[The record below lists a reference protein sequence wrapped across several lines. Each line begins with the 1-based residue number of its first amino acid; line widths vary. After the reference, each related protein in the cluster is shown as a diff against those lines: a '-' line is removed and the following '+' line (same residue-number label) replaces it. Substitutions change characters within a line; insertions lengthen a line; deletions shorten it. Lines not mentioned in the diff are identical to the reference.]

1 MLPETASSVTVVVSF
16 SVTIREDTVS
26 STVTEATSRSSGS
39 TSETSC
45 SPSGSEKRQRVT
57 PSLQRKGI
65 SACCCAAE
73 RPSTRP
79 SIRTNCPSRVSLT
92 QSGRQAR
99 LQLQLLAHGPQREGR
114 RHVGRLDAADGRGL
128 PPDRELKHALRQEL
142 KRPAQLLVRQGEL
155 PLAQD
160 RPAQR
165 QFARGDD
172 LPQVGEQALLRRA
185 EALPLRLHR
194 QALAKGD
201 LLARGVRLDKGGKV
215 LHHVHAPLA
224 HAQGEQPRR
233 RAGDGDLHRRQE
245 L

>member
-92 QSGRQAR
+92 QSG
-99 LQLQLLAHGPQREGR
+99 GR
-114 RHVGRLDAADGRGL
+114 RDSSSSSLPTARSVKAAGT
-128 PPDRELKHALRQEL
+128 
-142 KRPAQLLVRQGEL
+142 
-155 PLAQD
+155 LA
-160 RPAQR
+160 AWM
-165 QFARGDD
+165 
-172 LPQVGEQALLRRA
+172 
-185 EALPLRLHR
+185 
-194 QALAKGD
+194 
-201 LLARGVRLDKGGKV
+201 
-215 LHHVHAPLA
+215 
-224 HAQGEQPRR
+224 PRMVEVSPR
-233 RAGDGDLHRRQE
+233 TVS
-245 L
+245 